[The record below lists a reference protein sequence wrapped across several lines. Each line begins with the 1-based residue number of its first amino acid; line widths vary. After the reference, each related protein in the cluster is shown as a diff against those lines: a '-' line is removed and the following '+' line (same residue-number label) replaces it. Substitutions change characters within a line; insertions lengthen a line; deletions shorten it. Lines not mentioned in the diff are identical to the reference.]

1 MISTSSGKI
10 DRHTETHTDRQ
21 TNRQT
26 AGGRVTN
33 TFLGRHVVVPAVH
46 PWFETI
52 RYADIDIIILHWNF
66 SVTNL
71 VCLSTCSRVL
81 MVDVYSNCAI
91 IIRWN
96 TCENKS
102 AQPRASAVKM
112 TLPACAAER
121 RAVALCHRSTAA
133 GDRTVS
139 KLLLRGCNGIDG
151 RTDRRTPYRY
161 IDSATHTMR
170 AVAITGA
177 SATDSLTWLYL
188 RRNYYRRIVA
198 GNATCYHSV
207 VFRIVFVLKCS
218 TQI

>member
-1 MISTSSGKI
+1 MWRGLTAGVELVQIMALFSGGGGA
-10 DRHTETHTDRQ
+10 HTERIERIVDRIGHHRAVCVNPSQQVASGSLRQLLNDIDEQRKDWQTHRDAHRQ

-52 RYADIDIIILHWNF
+52 RYEDIDNIILHWNF
-66 SVTNL
+66 SLTNL

-81 MVDVYSNCAI
+81 MVDVYSNCAV

-96 TCENKS
+96 TRENKS
-102 AQPRASAVKM
+102 AQPRASAVNM

-121 RAVALCHRSTAA
+121 RAAALCHRSTAA

-139 KLLLRGCNGIDG
+139 ELLLRRCNGTDG
-151 RTDRRTPYRY
+151 RTDGHRTV
-161 IDSATHTMR
+161 T
-170 AVAITGA
+170 
-177 SATDSLTWLYL
+177 
-188 RRNYYRRIVA
+188 
-198 GNATCYHSV
+198 
-207 VFRIVFVLKCS
+207 
-218 TQI
+218 